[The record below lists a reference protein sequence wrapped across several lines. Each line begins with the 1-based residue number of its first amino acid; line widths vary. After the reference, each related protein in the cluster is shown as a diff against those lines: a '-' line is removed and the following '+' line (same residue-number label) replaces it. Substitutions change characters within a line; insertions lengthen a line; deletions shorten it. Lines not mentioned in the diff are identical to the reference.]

1 MGSCAD
7 YTFVQDFNEV
17 LVVIGT
23 AGIYYYRKKTNKKNE
38 ETTAD
43 REV

>member
-17 LVVIGT
+17 LLVIGT
-23 AGIYYYRKKTNKKNE
+23 AAGDAVFTKFYK
-38 ETTAD
+38 
-43 REV
+43 